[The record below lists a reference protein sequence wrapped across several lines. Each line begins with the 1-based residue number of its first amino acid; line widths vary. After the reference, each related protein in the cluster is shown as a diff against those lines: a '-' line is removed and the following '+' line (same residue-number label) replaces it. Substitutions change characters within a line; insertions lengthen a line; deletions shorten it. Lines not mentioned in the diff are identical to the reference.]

1 MKQLSFFAASPQES
15 PSKPSLDITYWKMF
29 IDGAARNNPGPAGAG
44 ICIFKND
51 RMHERHAFFL
61 GSKTNNQAEYLALVI
76 GLYYLKKQLKGV
88 DEALLI
94 VSDSQLLV
102 RQLKG
107 HYKVR
112 NPELKNLH
120 SLAHTLLRDSTYD
133 VAHVLRED
141 NTQADEQANKGIDKK
156 IVLPCD
162 IADWLRSH
170 DISI

>member
-1 MKQLSFFAASPQES
+1 MKQLSFFAAPSKESSP
-15 PSKPSLDITYWKMF
+15 KPSLDVTYWKMF

-44 ICIFKND
+44 IYILKND
-51 RMHERHAFFL
+51 RMHARHAFFL
-61 GSKTNNQAEYLALVI
+61 GRKTNNQAEYLALVI
-76 GLYYLKKQLKGV
+76 GLYYLKKQLQGSS
-88 DEALLI
+88 EALLI

-102 RQLKG
+102 RQIKG

-120 SLAHTLLRDSTYD
+120 ALAHILLQDVTYD

-156 IVLPCD
+156 ITLPHD